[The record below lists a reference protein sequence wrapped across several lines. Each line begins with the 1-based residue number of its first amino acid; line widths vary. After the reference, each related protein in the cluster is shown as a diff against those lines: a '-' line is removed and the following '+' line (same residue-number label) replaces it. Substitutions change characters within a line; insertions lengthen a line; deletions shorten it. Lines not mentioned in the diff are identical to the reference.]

1 MPDSSDVTEAR
12 PRRLLIGAV
21 ALTRLSELM
30 GDVIA
35 DFDGRRANI
44 ELVKLGFE
52 DAVRYLRRRGGQPPF
67 DVLVSAGSNGAYLKA
82 RAELPVVLVRPS
94 GFDLMQALTRARQR
108 SERIGVITHASDMTT
123 FSDFR
128 RAFNLPIA
136 QRAFVTAEDA
146 RQCVSELVGQG
157 VEVIVGT
164 GLITELSEQAG
175 IAGILQ
181 YSAESVRAAF
191 EQALDLGTLLRAR
204 SGDAGP
210 VAPLRTRRS
219 TSRPKDTDF
228 SGTSRA
234 ARAVR
239 QQVARCAAS
248 EATVLILGE
257 TGSGKERVARAL
269 HTQSPRAS
277 GPFVA
282 INCGAL
288 SESLLEAELFGHE
301 EGAFTGARR
310 GGRPGL
316 IEAAHRGTLLLDEIG
331 EMPSPLQTR
340 LLRVLEEREVLR
352 VGGIRPQPVD
362 LRVIAATHRDL
373 EADLLSG
380 RFRRDLY
387 YRLNVLR
394 LNLPPLRSRPDDLP
408 LLIKQLQPGLQFTP
422 QALQRL
428 SAYAWP
434 GNVRELRNLLE
445 RCRTLSSDT
454 NPIEMTDLL
463 AWVPELEQTTPPG
476 MTTLAPPD
484 LPALL
489 AAHGGDRQALARAL
503 GISRSTLWRRL
514 RQLAE
519 TPQGGTG

>member
-1 MPDSSDVTEAR
+1 MNDPFEPAEPR
-12 PRRLLIGAV
+12 PRRLMVGAV

-35 DFDGRRANI
+35 DFDGRANI
-44 ELVKLGFE
+44 ELIKLGFE
-52 DAVRYLRRRGGQPPF
+52 DAVRYLHRRGGHPPF

-82 RAELPVVLVRPS
+82 RAAPPVVLVRPS

-108 SERIGVITHASDMTT
+108 SARIGVVTHVSDMPT
-123 FSDFR
+123 FADFR
-128 RAFNLPIA
+128 RAFALPIA

-164 GLITELSEQAG
+164 GLVTELSEQAG
-175 IAGILQ
+175 IAGILL
-181 YSAESVRAAF
+181 YSADSVRAAF

-204 SGDAGP
+204 GGDARTAVP
-210 VAPLRTRRS
+210 PRTRRS
-219 TSRPKDTDF
+219 GPRSRQPEF
-228 SGTSRA
+228 SGSSRA
-234 ARAVR
+234 AQAVR
-239 QQVARCAAS
+239 QQVTRCAAS

-269 HTQSPRAS
+269 HAQSPRAT

-316 IEAAHRGTLLLDEIG
+316 IEAAHRGSLLLDEIG
-331 EMPSPLQTR
+331 EMPAPLQTR

-352 VGGIRPQPVD
+352 VGGIRPLPVD

-373 EADLLSG
+373 DADLRAG
-380 RFRRDLY
+380 HFRQDLY

-394 LNLPPLRSRPDDLP
+394 VQLPPLRARPDDLP
-408 LLIKQLQPGLQFTP
+408 LLIQQLQPDLRFTADSLR
-422 QALQRL
+422 QLRG
-428 SAYAWP
+428 YHWP

-445 RCRTLSSDT
+445 RCRTLADHA
-454 NPIEMTDLL
+454 PITPADLQ
-463 AWVPELEQTTPPG
+463 AWLPELGQVAAPG
-476 MTTLAPPD
+476 APAPMD
-484 LPALL
+484 LRALL

-514 RQLAE
+514 RQSGQAAN
-519 TPQGGTG
+519 

>member
-1 MPDSSDVTEAR
+1 MPDTSDIAATR

-108 SERIGVITHASDMTT
+108 SERIGVITHTADMPT
-123 FSDFR
+123 FADFR
-128 RAFNLPIA
+128 RAFDLPIA

-146 RQCVSELVGQG
+146 RQCVSELVAQG

-164 GLITELSEQAG
+164 GLVTELAEQAG
-175 IAGILQ
+175 IAGILL
-181 YSAESVRAAF
+181 YSADSVRAAF
-191 EQALDLGTLLRAR
+191 EQAMDLGTLLQGRTKEAGVVSPAR
-204 SGDAGP
+204 S
-210 VAPLRTRRS
+210 RRS
-219 TSRPKDTDF
+219 TPRPRDTEF
-228 SGTSRA
+228 SGASRA
-234 ARAVR
+234 AQAVR
-239 QQVARCAAS
+239 QQVTRCAAS

-269 HTQSPRAS
+269 HAQSPRAT

-331 EMPSPLQTR
+331 EMPAPLQTR

-373 EADLLSG
+373 DADLLSG

-394 LNLPPLRSRPDDLP
+394 LHLPPLRARPDDLP
-408 LLIKQLQPGLQFTP
+408 VLINQLQPGLRFAAD
-422 QALQRL
+422 ALQRL
-428 SAYAWP
+428 CHYHWP

-445 RCRTLSSDT
+445 RCRTLGGEARSITLVNLQDW
-454 NPIEMTDLL
+454 L
-463 AWVPELEQTTPPG
+463 PELGHASVPTSI
-476 MTTLAPPD
+476 APAQAD
-484 LPALL
+484 LHALL

-514 RQLAE
+514 RTSGHPAR
-519 TPQGGTG
+519 

>member
-1 MPDSSDVTEAR
+1 MSDTSDLAEAR

-30 GDVIA
+30 GDVIG

-52 DAVRYLRRRGGQPPF
+52 DAVRYLRRRAGQPPF

-108 SERIGVITHASDMTT
+108 SERIGVITHASDMPT
-123 FSDFR
+123 FADFR
-128 RAFNLPIA
+128 RAFDLPIA

-146 RQCVSELVGQG
+146 RQCVSELVAQG

-164 GLITELSEQAG
+164 GLVTELAEQAG
-175 IAGILQ
+175 IAGILL
-181 YSAESVRAAF
+181 YSADSVRAAF
-191 EQALDLGTLLRAR
+191 EQAMDLGTLLQGRGAPPGAVSPTR
-204 SGDAGP
+204 SK
-210 VAPLRTRRS
+210 RS
-219 TSRPKDTDF
+219 TPRPRDTDF
-228 SGTSRA
+228 SGNSRV

-239 QQVARCAAS
+239 EQVTRCAAS
-248 EATVLILGE
+248 DATVLILGE

-269 HTQSPRAS
+269 HAQSPRS
-277 GPFVA
+277 GGPFVA

-352 VGGIRPQPVD
+352 VGGIQPLPVD

-373 EADLLSG
+373 DADLRAG
-380 RFRRDLY
+380 RFRRDLF

-394 LNLPPLRSRPDDLP
+394 VQLPPLRSRPDDLP
-408 LLIKQLQPGLQFTP
+408 LLIEQLQPGLRFSAE
-422 QALQRL
+422 ALQRL
-428 SAYAWP
+428 RRYAWP

-445 RCRTLSSDT
+445 RCRTLGQAGRD
-454 NPIEMTDLL
+454 IEAEDLQQ
-463 AWVPELEQTTPPG
+463 WVPELGQAATPAMPQD
-476 MTTLAPPD
+476 PSD

-489 AAHGGDRQALARAL
+489 SAHGGDRQALARAL

-514 RQLAE
+514 KR
-519 TPQGGTG
+519 TGDVR

>member
-1 MPDSSDVTEAR
+1 MPDARSATEPRA
-12 PRRLLIGAV
+12 RRLSIGAV

-35 DFDGRRANI
+35 DFDGRANI

-52 DAVRYLRRRGGQPPF
+52 DAVRYLRPRSGRPAF
-67 DVLVSAGSNGAYLKA
+67 DVLVSAGSNGAYLKT
-82 RAELPVVLVRPS
+82 RAESPVVLVRPS

-108 SERIGVITHASDMTT
+108 SQRIGVVTHVSDMST
-123 FSDFR
+123 FSEFR
-128 RAFNLPIA
+128 QAFELPIA

-164 GLITELSEQAG
+164 GLVTELAELAG
-175 IAGILQ
+175 IAGILL
-181 YSAESVRAAF
+181 YSADSVRAAF

-204 SGDAGP
+204 TGDA
-210 VAPLRTRRS
+210 APLPVRSRRS
-219 TSRPKDTDF
+219 TPRPRDTEF
-228 SGTSRA
+228 SGASRA
-234 ARAVR
+234 AQAVR
-239 QQVARCAAS
+239 QQVTRCAAS

-269 HTQSPRAS
+269 HAQSPRAT

-331 EMPSPLQTR
+331 EMPAPLQTR

-373 EADLLSG
+373 DADLLSG

-394 LNLPPLRSRPDDLP
+394 LHLPPLRARPDDLP
-408 LLIKQLQPGLQFTP
+408 LLINQLQPGLRFAAD
-422 QALQRL
+422 ALQRL
-428 SAYAWP
+428 CHYHWP

-445 RCRTLSSDT
+445 RCRTLGGEARSITLVNLQDW
-454 NPIEMTDLL
+454 L
-463 AWVPELEQTTPPG
+463 PELGHASVPTSI
-476 MTTLAPPD
+476 APAQAD
-484 LPALL
+484 LHALL

-514 RQLAE
+514 RTSGHPAR
-519 TPQGGTG
+519 